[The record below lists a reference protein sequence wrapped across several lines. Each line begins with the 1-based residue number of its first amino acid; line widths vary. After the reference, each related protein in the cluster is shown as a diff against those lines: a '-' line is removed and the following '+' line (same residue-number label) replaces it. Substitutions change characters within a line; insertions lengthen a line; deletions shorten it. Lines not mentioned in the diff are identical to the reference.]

1 MADYSAYVAKFADR
15 AKNWGASLRSW
26 VVQVG
31 SDLAGKADADHSHGA
46 GGEVV
51 GIGLSTNRPAVSDG
65 YIHSETDKD
74 QLAVLNA
81 DGSVRYQVVGLDGV
95 IYIATMMGGWQ

>member
-65 YIHSETDKD
+65 YIHSETDTD

-81 DGSVRYQVVGLDGV
+81 DASLRYRVPCSDEVALMAM
-95 IYIATMMGGWQ
+95 ILGG